1 MKKFLFLFTALIL
14 STGSYAQS
22 RSFHIK
28 GKVIDDQTHESIP
41 GANIAIPGAKGIG
54 TSTNPDRDFAITLP
68 KGETQIQVSFVG
80 YFVQNVSITTSTDSL
95 IISLKPN
102 EEILKNIVL
111 LSCFEHYPS
120 KSRTSKS
127 AKHVVQNGYHYTH
140 SSGETSKFASA
151 PLIRLRGQVIDE
163 MTGEMIPGV
172 NLTVKKSKKSTS
184 TNFDGLFSLDS
195 LRLGDILTVEFVGY
209 LSQKIPIPASNDS
222 LVIRMKINENMLHDV
237 VEI

>member
-1 MKKFLFLFTALIL
+1 MEKFLFLFTALIL

-22 RSFHIK
+22 GPFHIK

-41 GANIAIPGAKGIG
+41 GANIAVPGAKGIG
-54 TSTNPDRDFAITLP
+54 TSTNFNGDFAITLP
-68 KGETQIQVSFVG
+68 EGKTNIQVSFMG
-80 YFVQNVSITTSTDSL
+80 YFTQNIPITASNDSL
-95 IISLKPN
+95 VISLKPD
-102 EEILKNIVL
+102 EEMLKDVVV
-111 LSCFEHYPS
+111 LSCFKYYPS

-127 AKHVVQNGYHYTH
+127 AKHVIQNGCRHTY

-163 MTGEMIPGV
+163 MTGETIPGV

-195 LRLGDILTVEFVGY
+195 LRLGDILTIEFVGY

-222 LVIRMKINENMLHDV
+222 LIIRMKINKNMLHDII
-237 VEI
+237 EI